1 MNPRRRQ
8 PRLTNM
14 PFPFPTRIRLLCLV
28 GGMLPMFA
36 CPSPLACEDLDRVVA
51 SVNEDVITRS
61 QIEQRMIEI
70 GTMLRAANRP
80 SPPESVLKREARR
93 QLVDEALLLQRSKGA
108 FRESAAERIAQRE
121 FDEYIKTLREQ
132 IGEKQL
138 QARMAEENQTFAE
151 FQTAYVADRKRRILV
166 RQASASWIDEFL
178 MTPVSKTQV
187 EKYLEEHPELRESL
201 VVRLVLIRVP
211 LDATEPVKEAKLRK
225 AERILNKARAGEPF
239 EELVET
245 YSEDDRAKER
255 KGIYELESPSVPFP
269 EFAPVFEIREGQVYP
284 ELIRIPAGWCVIRV
298 ESRESLH
305 NMTRRAIAE
314 EEFQKAL
321 EELRNEA
328 TTVYDPDYF

>member
-1 MNPRRRQ
+1 VAF
-8 PRLTNM
+8 T
-14 PFPFPTRIRLLCLV
+14 
-28 GGMLPMFA
+28 
-36 CPSPLACEDLDRVVA
+36 CPSLVAGEDLDRVVA
-51 SVNEDVITRS
+51 SVNEDVITKS
-61 QIEQRMIEI
+61 QVEQRMVEI
-70 GTMLRAANRP
+70 TTMLRAANRP
-80 SPPESVLKREARR
+80 APPEPVLKREARR
-93 QLVDEALLLQRSKGA
+93 QLIDEALLLQRSEGA

-121 FDEYIKTLREQ
+121 FDEYIEGLREE
-132 IGEKQL
+132 IGEKQI
-138 QARMAEENQTFAE
+138 QARMAESNQTFSE
-151 FQTAYVADRKRRILV
+151 FQTAYVTDRTRRILV

-178 MTPVSKTQV
+178 MTPVSKSQV
-187 EKYLEEHPELRESL
+187 EKYLEEHPELKEKL
-201 VVRLVLIRVP
+201 VVQLVLIRVP
-211 LDATEPVKEAKLRK
+211 ADAAETVKDAKLRK

-239 EELVET
+239 EDLVEV

-255 KGIYELESPSVPFP
+255 KGVYELESPSVPFP

-284 ELIRIPAGWCVIRV
+284 ELIRIPAGWCIVRV